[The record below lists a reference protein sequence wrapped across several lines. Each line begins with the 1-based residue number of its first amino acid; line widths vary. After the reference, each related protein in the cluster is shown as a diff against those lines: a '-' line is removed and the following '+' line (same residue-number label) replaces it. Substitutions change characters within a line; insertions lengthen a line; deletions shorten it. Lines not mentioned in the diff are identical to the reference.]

1 MNPNQALQ
9 QLQQSMV
16 QYGLSD
22 WSAALDTAVRRFGVC
37 HYGKKHISLSRTL
50 CELNTDEEVTDTI
63 LHEIA
68 HALAFERHGENCGH
82 DQRWKTI
89 CVEIGARPKACYDN
103 TVVQQNAPW
112 VLVHKVTGEVFRSYY
127 KRPQKDWSRVWIR
140 GRKQET
146 LGQLT
151 VRANNNQQAST
162 TSKAKGNSDA
172 VVGFTPQSVLELQQQ
187 ITAMVKD
194 FAESRGMQIDNA
206 KSRYNARQC
215 DLTLSFTVLE
225 NETSK
230 VCEREA
236 FEALAPLFDLQGSDY
251 QKVFTMNGRRFT
263 LVALKPNNRKYPI
276 IGADETGRRY
286 KFTVD
291 IVSQIHAG

>member
-9 QLQQSMV
+9 QLQESMV
-16 QYGLSD
+16 QHGLSD

-37 HYGKKHISLSRTL
+37 HYGKKHIGLSRKL
-50 CELNTDEEVTDTI
+50 CELNSDEEVTDTI

-68 HALAFERHGENCGH
+68 HALAFERHGVNCGH
-82 DQRWKTI
+82 DQRWKAI

-103 TVVQQNAPW
+103 TVVQPDAPW
-112 VLVHKVTGEVFRSYY
+112 VLVHKTTGEVFRGYY
-127 KRPQKDWSRVWIR
+127 KKPRKDWSRVWIR

-146 LGQLT
+146 FGQLT
-151 VRANNNQQAST
+151 VRANSNQQANEKSQT
-162 TSKAKGNSDA
+162 HGNNDA
-172 VVGFTPQSVLELQQQ
+172 VTGFTPESVLELQQQ
-187 ITAMVKD
+187 ISSMVKD
-194 FAESRGMQIDNA
+194 FAESRGMQLDNA
-206 KSRYNARQC
+206 KSRYNTQQC
-215 DLTLSFTVLE
+215 DLTLSFTVPE

-230 VCEREA
+230 VCEREE

-251 QKVFTMNGRRFT
+251 RKTFTMNGRRFT

-276 IGADETGRRY
+276 IGADDTGRRY

-291 IVSQIHAG
+291 VITQLQAG